1 MDNLQQL
8 VGPAFVLLF
17 FVLGLAFAIFSI
29 VGTWKM
35 FEKAGQPGWGILVP
49 FYNAVLLVRIVGL
62 QDWLFLLYFV
72 PGVNVA
78 AHIIVSLELGKRF
91 EKGAGFT
98 IGLIFMPAVFYAL
111 LGFDRSWHTPP
122 PPPSQ
127 DDPLRAAK
135 R

>member
-1 MDNLQQL
+1 MDDLHQL
-8 VGPAFVLLF
+8 VGPAFLVLF
-17 FVLGLAFAIFSI
+17 FALGLALAAFSI

-35 FEKAGQPGWGILVP
+35 LEKADQPGWGILVP
-49 FYNAVLLVRIVGL
+49 IYNAILLVRIAGL

-72 PGVNVA
+72 PGVNIV

-98 IGLIFMPAVFYAL
+98 IGLIFLPAIFYAL
-111 LGFDRSWHTPP
+111 LGFGQSWYTSP
-122 PPPSQ
+122 PPPSE